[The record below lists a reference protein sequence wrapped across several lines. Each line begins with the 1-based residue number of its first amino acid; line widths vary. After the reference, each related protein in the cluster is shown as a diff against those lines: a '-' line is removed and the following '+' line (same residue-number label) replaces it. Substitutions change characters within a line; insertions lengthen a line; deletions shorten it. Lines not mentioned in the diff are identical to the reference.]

1 MEMGGKIFLIRVIG
15 TVGRI
20 LTLTS
25 ILLSPNK
32 YIQYMG
38 EILIVVIKNYL
49 IKVFIKI
56 NIIINDKLIISL
68 KGYYCKTVHYSK
80 GIVSHL

>member
-1 MEMGGKIFLIRVIG
+1 MERGGKIFLIRVIG

-38 EILIVVIKNYL
+38 EILIVVIKNYYL

-56 NIIINDKLIISL
+56 NIIINDKLIIS
-68 KGYYCKTVHYSK
+68 
-80 GIVSHL
+80 

>member
-38 EILIVVIKNYL
+38 EILIVVIKNYYL

-56 NIIINDKLIISL
+56 NIIINDKLIIS
-68 KGYYCKTVHYSK
+68 
-80 GIVSHL
+80 

>member
-1 MEMGGKIFLIRVIG
+1 MGGKIFLIRVIG

-38 EILIVVIKNYL
+38 EILIVVIKNYYL

-56 NIIINDKLIISL
+56 NIIINDKLIIS
-68 KGYYCKTVHYSK
+68 
-80 GIVSHL
+80 